1 MLQQFDF
8 LYLCSGKAHER
19 QATPYLLPVII
30 VFVSFVSTLN
40 TKFWPRP
47 RLDCFQILSFFT
59 LSLSHQ
65 FLDACMEH

>member
-40 TKFWPRP
+40 TKF
-47 RLDCFQILSFFT
+47 
-59 LSLSHQ
+59 
-65 FLDACMEH
+65 